1 MLGVIFDR
9 ETQADVAVVVQVKR
23 ERADIGDLKT
33 VDVGA
38 VIIDD

>member
-9 ETQADVAVVVQVKR
+9 EAQMDVAAVVQVKR
-23 ERADIGDLKT
+23 ECADIGDLKT